1 MSKPKQK
8 YELNFQEDIS
18 EQLGKMTTAQLVKLL
33 YTIIS
38 IIPLSEAILQYPTEF
53 QHIYNC

>member
-18 EQLGKMTTAQLVKLL
+18 EQLGKMTTAQLIKLL

-38 IIPLSEAILQYPTEF
+38 IIPLSEAILQYST
-53 QHIYNC
+53 